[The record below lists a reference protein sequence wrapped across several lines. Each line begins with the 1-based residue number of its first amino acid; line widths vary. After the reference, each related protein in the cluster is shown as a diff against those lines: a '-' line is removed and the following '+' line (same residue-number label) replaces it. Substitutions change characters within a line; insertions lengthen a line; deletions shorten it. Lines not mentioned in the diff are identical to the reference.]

1 MCTLNMYQQ
10 QIIHMGLHLERKL
23 PGLVT
28 PNCVGVDY
36 EVRNSELLK
45 QMALQI
51 FALSS

>member
-23 PGLVT
+23 AGLVT
-28 PNCVGVDY
+28 PNCVGVDD

-51 FALSS
+51 FPLSS